1 MNHHTNHIT
10 THHHS
15 HSRPHS
21 RPQSP
26 PHHRSNHLS
35 SHPNRRLNHH
45 PTRHPN
51 RRLNHHPTRH
61 PRGDN
66 SCRLSRS
73 SVRTHNN
80 MPGPDSHKIDRSQVP
95 FLRKGYTSTGC
106 GRSNSVEG
114 AFACL
119 EFALRGAEHRLH
131 FHEER

>member
-45 PTRHPN
+45 PTRHP
-51 RRLNHHPTRH
+51 
-61 PRGDN
+61 RGDN

-73 SVRTHNN
+73 SVRTHKY